1 MKKLFFVLSCI
12 FVCLAMT
19 GCMNNM
25 SYALPDD
32 QKAADIKELESLGF
46 YDPVY
51 AGTDF
56 QSNQGMEIFEVRA
69 EKDAAS
75 TMVLFKNYQGQWCY
89 DPYLE
94 YYAPKD
100 MRVVSGIEPAY
111 YDKIYLLG
119 EYEFASAIAFQ
130 VYNPKAFDSS
140 FGSKNQWVEIN
151 GHQCLVVFYKPST
164 ESPEFGSWQIN
175 SPAIPGSELTCG
187 MLLNDVTRQKF
198 NDLARELYTYN
209 TLNGVD
215 ASNDCVGQY
224 GAGSWVLSDFWD
236 FKLVMPTGV

>member
-19 GCMNNM
+19 GCMSK
-25 SYALPDD
+25 SYELSDN
-32 QKAADIKELESLGF
+32 QKVADIKELESLGF

-51 AGTDF
+51 VGTDF
-56 QSNQGMEIFEVRA
+56 QSDQGMEIFDVRA
-69 EKDAAS
+69 EKNAAS
-75 TMVLFKNYQGQWCY
+75 SMTLFKNYQGKWCY
-89 DPYLE
+89 DPYLK
-94 YYAPKD
+94 YYAPED

-111 YDKIYLLG
+111 YDKVYLLG
-119 EYEFASAIAFQ
+119 EYELASAIAFQ
-130 VYNPKAFDSS
+130 VHNPVAFDSS
-140 FGSKNQWVEIN
+140 YGSKNQWIDID
-151 GHQCLVVFYKPST
+151 GRQCLVVFYKPST

-198 NDLARELYTYN
+198 NDLAKELYTYG
-209 TLNGVD
+209 TLYGVD

-224 GAGSWVLSDFWD
+224 GAGSWVLSNFWD
-236 FKLVMPTGV
+236 FESTMPAGV